1 MVEITGRYGTAK
13 VYVTDEEHLE
23 SETRRQLYELMN
35 SKAVENAQVR
45 IMPDTHAGK
54 GATIGTTVQLN
65 GRVIPSSVGVDI
77 GCGMLVAKL
86 DGKKVK
92 ELFGHEK
99 GLERLDKVWRQKIPM
114 GCEHRNKLHK
124 YAANCHLDRIKCP
137 VNRDKL
143 LYSIGTLGGGNHF
156 GELDKDDDGNY
167 YIVIHSGS
175 RHLGI
180 EVAGYY
186 ERKAKEYH
194 TQRSKEK
201 SDLIAKLKAE
211 GREKEIQTEIAKLPT
226 PDPTPAHLA
235 YLEGELLEDYLND
248 MKWAQEYAMWNR
260 EAMLEDI
267 LDELKLKK
275 AVVEKFCTIHNYID
289 IENMILRKGAISL
302 QKDELAIIPLNMRDG
317 SLIVRG
323 KGNPDWNCSGPH
335 GAGRILSRSAAKESL
350 RMEDFKDAMKGIY
363 TTSISVSTI
372 DESPMA
378 YKPMEEIVNN
388 IGDTCDIVTRIVP
401 VWNVKAGD
409 ED

>member
-1 MVEITGRYGTAK
+1 MIEITGKYGTAK
-13 VYVTDEEHLE
+13 VYVTDEAHLDD
-23 SETRRQLYELMN
+23 ETRRQLYELMN
-35 SKAVENAQVR
+35 SKAVEGAQVR

-92 ELFGHEK
+92 ELFGHEE
-99 GLERLDKVWRQKIPM
+99 GLKRLDKVWRQKIPM
-114 GCEHRNKLHK
+114 GCDHRNKLHK
-124 YAANCHLDRIKCP
+124 FAANCHLDRIKCP

-143 LYSIGTLGGGNHF
+143 LYSIGSLGGGNHF
-156 GELDKDDDGNY
+156 GELDKDEEGNY

-180 EVAGYY
+180 EVASYY
-186 ERKAKEYH
+186 EKKAKEYH
-194 TQRSKEK
+194 MQRSKEK

-211 GREKEIQTEIAKLPT
+211 GREKEIQAELAKLPT

-275 AVVEKFCTIHNYID
+275 AVIEKFCTIHNYID
-289 IENMILRKGAISL
+289 IDNMVLRKGAISL

-317 SLIVRG
+317 SLIVKG
-323 KGNPDWNCSGPH
+323 KGNPDWNSSGPH
-335 GAGRILSRSAAKESL
+335 GAGRILSRSAAKQTL
-350 RMEDFKDAMKGIY
+350 KMEDFKDSMKGIY
-363 TTSISVSTI
+363 TTSVSVATI

-378 YKPMEEIVNN
+378 YKPMEEIINN
-388 IGDTCDIVTRIVP
+388 IGDTCDIITRITP
-401 VWNVKAGD
+401 IWNVKAGD
-409 ED
+409 EE

>member
-1 MVEITGRYGTAK
+1 MFTLKGKYAEAK
-13 VYVTDEEHLE
+13 VYATTVEDGAVSQIYDVLNCKVTEGC
-23 SETRRQLYELMN
+23 
-35 SKAVENAQVR
+35 KVAV
-45 IMPDTHAGK
+45 MPDVHIGK
-54 GATIGTTVQLN
+54 GATIGYTQTIN
-65 GRVIPSSVGVDI
+65 GRVIPSSVSVDI

-92 ELFGHEK
+92 ELFGHEE
-99 GLERLDKVWRQKIPM
+99 GLKRLDKVWRQKIPM
-114 GCEHRNKLHK
+114 GCDHRSKLHK
-124 YAANCHLDRIKCP
+124 FAANCHLDRIKCP

-143 LYSIGTLGGGNHF
+143 LYSIGSLGGGNHF
-156 GELDKDDDGNY
+156 GELDKDEEGNY

-180 EVAGYY
+180 EVASYY

-194 TQRSKEK
+194 MQRSKEK

-211 GREKEIQTEIAKLPT
+211 GREKDIQSELAKLST

-235 YLEGELLEDYLND
+235 YLEGELLNDYLND
-248 MKWAQEYAMWNR
+248 MKWSQEYAMWNR

-289 IENMILRKGAISL
+289 IDNMILRKGAISL

-323 KGNPDWNCSGPH
+323 KGNPDWNASGPH
-335 GAGRILSRSAAKESL
+335 GAGRLMSRSAAKESL
-350 RMEDFKDAMKGIY
+350 KMEDFKASMKGIY
-363 TTSISVSTI
+363 TTSVSVATI

-378 YKPMEEIVNN
+378 YKPLEEIINN
-388 IGDTCDIVTRIVP
+388 IGDTCNIITRITP

-409 ED
+409 EE